1 MGAPDSTLPP
11 WHRVDGPLEVV
22 RTGPLAA
29 CVTTWENADQTHRVR
44 ALEIISRDWCNVVAV
59 TTEGEV
65 VLVRQYRFGI
75 DDFSL
80 ETPGGVVDDGE
91 TPEAAVVR
99 ELFEETGYRGD
110 APIRLSRVNPNPAL
124 QGNWA
129 HGFLV
134 QNAHF
139 VGGHRSDDG
148 EELEVVRVPAAS
160 VARLIADGSIAHA
173 LIVVT
178 LQAWLAT
185 AAHRP

>member
-1 MGAPDSTLPP
+1 MDEPASTLPP

-29 CVTTWENADQTHRVR
+29 CVTTWENADASHRVR
-44 ALEIISRDWCNVVAV
+44 ALEIRSRDWCNVVAV
-59 TTEGEV
+59 TPEGEV

-75 DDFSL
+75 DAFSL

-91 TPEAAVVR
+91 TPDAAVVR

-110 APIRLSRVNPNPAL
+110 APVRLSRVNPNPAL

-148 EELEVVRVPAAS
+148 EELEVVRVP
-160 VARLIADGSIAHA
+160 VAQVPGLIATGSIAHA

-185 AAHRP
+185 TPPRP